1 MSDYNNPKDFDK
13 YGNPVPPLTTP
24 YEPAGE
30 TSGRAPYVLLGILVL
45 IGIVGGA
52 LYFNGGQ
59 HTDRPD
65 VASAPPAMSDTA
77 TPTPSHAPTGA
88 VNTTPAPTATPAP
101 AGPPA
106 TTTTQQ

>member
-1 MSDYNNPKDFDK
+1 MSDYIDPRDFDK

-24 YEPAGE
+24 YEPVGD
-30 TSGRAPYVLLGILVL
+30 TNGRAPYILLGILAL
-45 IGIVGGA
+45 IAIVGGA
-52 LYFNGGQ
+52 LYFNGGH
-59 HTDRPD
+59 HTGQPN

-77 TPTPSHAPTGA
+77 TPTGA

-106 TTTTQQ
+106 TTQQ